1 MEDLIYRNEKLREEN
16 NILKALL
23 ENTHTHLAYLDR
35 DFNFVY
41 INEAYASGSGHSKA
55 ELVGKNHFAFFPN
68 PENEKLFRECR
79 DTAKPVRFHDKPF
92 QYVDQPERGVTYWD
106 WSLIPVKDSTGT
118 VTSLVFSLTET
129 TKRKKAEDRM
139 RDAIEELESF
149 SYSVSHDLRT
159 PVQAILGL
167 CRIFL
172 EDYSNILDESGREI
186 ILRIE
191 KSGKKMN
198 ELIDS
203 ILSLSRIGR
212 LAISREK
219 INLSRIAEDIVNELK
234 QRDPD
239 RKADISIQSG
249 MEITADAS
257 LIKIAL
263 TNLINNSWKYTK
275 KNSCTRIEFG
285 SFKRDNQT
293 VFFIKDNGVGF
304 DMSSV
309 KRLFIPFHRLHSDKD
324 FPGTGIGLATV
335 NRIMSRHGGKVW
347 AEAEKGK
354 GATFYFTI
362 DDDGISDIES
372 V

>member
-118 VTSLVFSLTET
+118 VTGLVFSLTET

-159 PVQAILGL
+159 PVQA
-167 CRIFL
+167 
-172 EDYSNILDESGREI
+172 
-186 ILRIE
+186 
-191 KSGKKMN
+191 
-198 ELIDS
+198 
-203 ILSLSRIGR
+203 
-212 LAISREK
+212 
-219 INLSRIAEDIVNELK
+219 
-234 QRDPD
+234 
-239 RKADISIQSG
+239 
-249 MEITADAS
+249 
-257 LIKIAL
+257 
-263 TNLINNSWKYTK
+263 
-275 KNSCTRIEFG
+275 
-285 SFKRDNQT
+285 
-293 VFFIKDNGVGF
+293 
-304 DMSSV
+304 
-309 KRLFIPFHRLHSDKD
+309 
-324 FPGTGIGLATV
+324 
-335 NRIMSRHGGKVW
+335 
-347 AEAEKGK
+347 
-354 GATFYFTI
+354 
-362 DDDGISDIES
+362 
-372 V
+372 

>member
-118 VTSLVFSLTET
+118 VTGLVFSLTET

-149 SYSVSHDLRT
+149 SYS
-159 PVQAILGL
+159 ILTTFAPRFRPYSVYAGFFSKII
-167 CRIFL
+167 RI
-172 EDYSNILDESGREI
+172 Y
-186 ILRIE
+186 
-191 KSGKKMN
+191 
-198 ELIDS
+198 
-203 ILSLSRIGR
+203 
-212 LAISREK
+212 
-219 INLSRIAEDIVNELK
+219 
-234 QRDPD
+234 
-239 RKADISIQSG
+239 
-249 MEITADAS
+249 
-257 LIKIAL
+257 L
-263 TNLINNSWKYTK
+263 TNPEERSFCAL
-275 KNSCTRIEFG
+275 KNPAR
-285 SFKRDNQT
+285 R
-293 VFFIKDNGVGF
+293 
-304 DMSSV
+304 
-309 KRLFIPFHRLHSDKD
+309 
-324 FPGTGIGLATV
+324 
-335 NRIMSRHGGKVW
+335 
-347 AEAEKGK
+347 
-354 GATFYFTI
+354 
-362 DDDGISDIES
+362 
-372 V
+372 